1 MRRTVS
7 LLFLLGLLFSGM
19 AQAKEQRPNVL
30 FIFLD
35 DFGWKDVG
43 YMGSDFYETPHLD
56 KLAAEGM
63 IFSDAY
69 SCSANCAPAPTVP
82 TWMFGKIIWFSL
94 TIG

>member
-1 MRRTVS
+1 MRLFPS
-7 LLFLLGLLFSGM
+7 LLLFLGYLLAPM
-19 AQAKEQRPNVL
+19 VNAKEQRPNVL

-35 DFGWKDVG
+35 DFGWKDVA

-69 SCSANCAPAPTVP
+69 SCAIASV
-82 TWMFGKIIWFSL
+82 SRYV
-94 TIG
+94 IGCLGSRR